1 MSKKSKVSL
10 IQKLWTTSLFW
21 VLVDAVS
28 INIAFA
34 LAYYVRYNLQLLRAV
49 DPANTVPYRAFIP
62 FVILLTALLLFVNW
76 QKGVYKSKRRLSWW
90 DELYAI
96 FDSAT
101 TSIIIMIVLVF
112 VYRPT
117 FYSRLIF
124 MYAGIFVVILA
135 GLSRGVKMIVLRR
148 WRKQGFGV
156 AKLLIVGAGE
166 MARTIMRA
174 VVANSEIGYQIVGF
188 IDDDVSKS
196 QTDIG
201 RFAALGTIDNLPALL
216 DTKAIDEVIIT
227 LPWQYHRKIRSITG
241 ICERKGAR
249 ARIVPD
255 IFQMTLSSIDLT
267 RIAGIPLIGTKHPSI
282 SGVNLLVKRTI
293 DFSLALTGLIIVS
306 PLMAL
311 TALAIKLESPGPVIF
326 KQERVGKEGKL
337 FGIYKFRSM
346 VKDAEAQKSALED
359 MNEADGPLFKIKDDP
374 RRTRVGRLIRKL
386 SLDEL
391 PQLYNVLRGD
401 MSLVGPRPNIPAE
414 VEQYQQW
421 HKRRLDVVPGI
432 TGLWAISGR
441 SELTFDEMILL
452 DIYYI
457 ENWSPALDLKIMLQT
472 IPRVIMGA
480 GAY

>member
-1 MSKKSKVSL
+1 MSKKQDASL
-10 IQKLWTTSLFW
+10 IQKLWTTPLFW
-21 VLVDAVS
+21 VLIDAVS
-28 INIAFA
+28 INIAFV
-34 LAYYVRYNLQLLRAV
+34 LAYYVRYDLQLLRAV
-49 DPANTVPYRAFIP
+49 DPANNVPYKAFIP
-62 FVILLTALLLFVNW
+62 FVILLTALLLIVNG
-76 QKGVYKSKRRLSWW
+76 QKGIYKNKRRLSWW

-135 GLSRGVKMIVLRR
+135 GLSRGVKMIVSRR

-174 VVANSEIGYQIVGF
+174 VVANPEIGY
-188 IDDDVSKS
+188 
-196 QTDIG
+196 
-201 RFAALGTIDNLPALL
+201 
-216 DTKAIDEVIIT
+216 EV
-227 LPWQYHRKIRSITG
+227 
-241 ICERKGAR
+241 R

-255 IFQMTLSSIDLT
+255 LFQMTLSSIDLT

-293 DFSLALTGLIIVS
+293 DFTIALTGLIIVS

-311 TALAIKLESPGPVIF
+311 IALAIKLESPGPVIF
-326 KQERVGKEGKL
+326 NQERVGKEGKP

-346 VKDAEAQKSALED
+346 VQDAEAQKSALED

-386 SLDEL
+386 SLDEM

-432 TGLWAISGR
+432 TVG
-441 SELTFDEMILL
+441 ELPCSAYHPQSNKRWQNLPNHWFKP
-452 DIYYI
+452 
-457 ENWSPALDLKIMLQT
+457 PASAVWKEPWPSYWLRK
-472 IPRVIMGA
+472 
-480 GAY
+480 